1 MSVTNHTLFGF
12 MVLYLLLISYD
23 FDVFRRISYIYIY
36 NFYRSQINNRTP
48 QESPH
53 STMFQRGRRGRH
65 RMVVGF

>member
-1 MSVTNHTLFGF
+1 
-12 MVLYLLLISYD
+12 LYLLLLISYD

-36 NFYRSQINNRTP
+36 HIYRSQRDNRTP

-65 RMVVGF
+65 RMGVGF